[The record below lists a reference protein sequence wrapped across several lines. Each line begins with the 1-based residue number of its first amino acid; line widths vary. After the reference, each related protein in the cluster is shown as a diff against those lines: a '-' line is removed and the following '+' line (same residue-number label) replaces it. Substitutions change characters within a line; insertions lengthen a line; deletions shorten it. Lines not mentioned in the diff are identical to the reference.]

1 MDGQK
6 EYSHTIFS
14 LILKGK
20 SLILFQNRTESFFE
34 LSGLSGAS
42 RISTHLIFITTLR
55 GSCQSYFIGQKM
67 MS

>member
-14 LILKGK
+14 LIFKGK
-20 SLILFQNRTESFFE
+20 SLILFQTRIESFFE
-34 LSGLSGAS
+34 LSGLSGALH
-42 RISTHLIFITTLR
+42 ISTHLIFITTLR
-55 GSCQSYFIGQKM
+55 GSCHFIGGKKM